1 MCERIPHGIQIVL
14 YTTRRTEAETPKRL
28 VGQGSGMTRVAVGSS
43 NPVKVAATERI
54 VGDAFEAAQ
63 AVVSVA
69 VNSGVS
75 EQPTGRGETVT
86 GAENRAARA
95 LEAEPNATYGV
106 GIEGGVAERDDPG
119 GMWLIMWAAVTGRTE
134 THLGAGPSIR
144 LPAPVA
150 DRLGDGAE
158 LGPVL
163 NDELGRDELGKRE
176 GAIGVYTAG
185 RVDRTDALE
194 SAVAGAFG
202 PFLR

>member
-1 MCERIPHGIQIVL
+1 MYHSLTPRNTGLRAASRSIQIITIMNHPVVSPSMHV
-14 YTTRRTEAETPKRL
+14 AI
-28 VGQGSGMTRVAVGSS
+28 GSE
-43 NPVKVAATERI
+43 NPVKVNAVERVVPDARATAI
-54 VGDAFEAAQ
+54 
-63 AVVSVA
+63 AVD
-69 VNSGVS
+69 SGVP
-75 EQPTGRGETVT
+75 EQPRGRPETVE
-86 GAENRAARA
+86 GARNRAQAARA
-95 LEAEPNATYGV
+95 ATDADYGV

-119 GMWLIMWAAVTGRTE
+119 GMWLIMWAAVTDGPE